1 MTGDHIFYTGNGR
14 IARVISAAA
23 AKHLTPLTLE
33 LGGKSP
39 VIVDSTADISISAK
53 RILYGKINNCG
64 QICVAPDFILA
75 EKAIAP
81 ALIDAFKEHYNS
93 FFPDGALLS
102 ESYGRIVS
110 DAHFERL
117 KGLLAKTQGKTALGG
132 KWESDGGRRGIE
144 PTVLVDVNEDD
155 VSLQEYVESP
165 VQFRFTHRF
174 SELFGPILPI
184 LVVENVDEAIS
195 YISERYDTFSQR
207 SSAINIRLFRDH
219 PLVLYA
225 FSNNEATKKKSSL
238 ALSCPFFL

>member
-132 KWESDGGRRGIE
+132 KWEPDGGRRGIE

-155 VSLQEYVESP
+155 VSLQEYVESLYNLDLLIGLVSSLGLFFP
-165 VQFRFTHRF
+165 F
-174 SELFGPILPI
+174 SSSRMWMRLFH
-184 LVVENVDEAIS
+184 IS
-195 YISERYDTFSQR
+195 PKGTTDSLSGL
-207 SSAINIRLFRDH
+207 AINNRL
-219 PLVLYA
+219 L
-225 FSNNEATKKKSSL
+225 EII
-238 ALSCPFFL
+238 LSFCMLSRTTRPQRKRVR